1 MNIYYIDAS
10 KEITEYTIERFCDL
24 FNGENC
30 NFNAKTG
37 ESDEP
42 LVAMPNDAGFIYTN
56 RSKAL
61 KKCKELI
68 KDQVEEDKAAII
80 DFNKHPHLI

>member
-30 NFNAKTG
+30 GFNAESG

-42 LVAMPNDAGFIYTN
+42 LISMPNDEGFIYTN
-56 RSKAL
+56 KSKAL
-61 KKCKELI
+61 KKCRELI
-68 KDQVEEDKAAII
+68 KE
-80 DFNKHPHLI
+80 